1 MAVKMI
7 RDKENKWHPL
17 KSLVMDDDTSTICKV
32 REEVNPEI
40 EKCSER
46 NHTFKNVTNHL
57 FLSSKRE
64 VQKDSQ
70 QKDNNSHQKVFCLCC
85 FIRGDPLALKTNL
98 SAIPHHLY
106 GKHSCCDSKWCR
118 YLQNRESFI
127 PKNLP
132 YGKYL
137 SDVNLYKD
145 IVHIFSLYTEQS
157 ETIPPPPPQLVQQP
171 LPSDNN
177 SRVYF
182 DLETNGLGM

>member
-1 MAVKMI
+1 MKLKNAVIEIIHSKTLPTTFFSLQ
-7 RDKENKWHPL
+7 KEKYRRIPSKKKITHI
-17 KSLVMDDDTSTICKV
+17 K
-32 REEVNPEI
+32 
-40 EKCSER
+40 KC
-46 NHTFKNVTNHL
+46 FAYAV
-57 FLSSKRE
+57 SS
-64 VQKDSQ
+64 
-70 QKDNNSHQKVFCLCC
+70 N
-85 FIRGDPLALKTNL
+85 RGDPLALKTNL

-106 GKHSCCDSKWCR
+106 GSHSCCDSKWCR

-157 ETIPPPPPQLVQQP
+157 DTIPPPPPQLVQQP

-182 DLETNGLGM
+182 DLETNGLGMSMYKIWKCGDFYSKLFY